1 MIECIIGIDG
11 GGTKT
16 EAVIAD
22 LDGNILGIGRAGAS
36 NYHVLGLER
45 AITSIVEAIEHAREN
60 SGLNIQKFQVVC
72 LGLAGAGRPD
82 DRSILL
88 DAIRNLGIFDKVI
101 IKHDAEIALAGATV
115 LQPGIIVI
123 AGTGAMAYGISPSG
137 EEKRSGG
144 WGNIL
149 GDEGSAYYIGRKALN
164 AICKAYDGRGNQ
176 TILLDAIIEF
186 WKLKDFDSI
195 VKKVY
200 GMANPVQDIAS
211 IAPLVSKS
219 AEIGDQVAIEIL
231 KDSAKELALCAISV
245 IRGLKMENNKFPVA
259 ISGSVFNA
267 GEIILKPFKE
277 CVISVSKF
285 ADIIRPMFSP
295 VIGAVLLALRE
306 AGICIDNEILCNI
319 SKRLTE

>member
-16 EAVIAD
+16 EAVITD
-22 LDGNILGIGRAGAS
+22 IDGNILGIGRAGAS

-45 AITSIVEAIEHAREN
+45 AVASIVEAIEHAREN
-60 SGLNIQKFQVVC
+60 SGLSIQKYQIVC

-88 DAIRNLGIFDKVI
+88 DAIRNLRISDRII

-115 LQPGIIVI
+115 LQPGVIVI
-123 AGTGAMAYGISPSG
+123 AGTGAMAYGINSSG

-164 AICKAYDGRGNQ
+164 AICKAYDGRGYP

-186 WKLKDFDSI
+186 WKLKNFDSI
-195 VKKVY
+195 IKKVY
-200 GMANPVQDIAS
+200 GVADSIQDIAS

-219 AEIGDQVAIEIL
+219 AEMGDQVAIEIL

-245 IRGLKMENNKFPVA
+245 IRGLQMENNRFPVA

-277 CVISVSKF
+277 CIISVSKF

-306 AGICIDNEILCNI
+306 FEVCINDEVLYNV
-319 SKRLTE
+319 SKRFTE

>member
-36 NYHVLGLER
+36 NYHVLGLEQ
-45 AITSIVEAIEHAREN
+45 AIASIKEAIEHAREN
-60 SGLNIQKFQVVC
+60 SKLNIQKFKVVC
-72 LGLAGAGRPD
+72 LGLAGAGRPN

-88 DAIRNLGIFDKVI
+88 DAIRNLGIFGTII

-115 LQPGIIVI
+115 LQPGVIVI
-123 AGTGAMAYGISPSG
+123 AGTGAMAYGVSPSG
-137 EEKRSGG
+137 EVKRSGG

-164 AICKAYDGRGNQ
+164 AICKAYDGRGNP
-176 TILLDAIIEF
+176 TVLLDAIIEF

-195 VKKVY
+195 IKKVY
-200 GMANPVQDIAS
+200 GMTNPVQDIAS
-211 IAPLVSKS
+211 IAPLVSES
-219 AEIGDQVAIEIL
+219 AEMGDQVAIEIL

-245 IRGLKMENNKFPVA
+245 IKGLEMQNIRFPVA

-277 CVISVSKF
+277 QIISVSKF

-295 VIGAVLLALRE
+295 VVGSILLALSE
-306 AGICIDNEILCNI
+306 VGVCIDNRILCNI
-319 SKRLTE
+319 STRFTE